1 MTFSNMSV
9 EEILRSLEDGIRD
22 FMQTDRYKDYL
33 KAVCRFHDYST
44 NNIALITM
52 QKPDATLV
60 AGYST
65 WKNAFN
71 RSVKKGEKGIR
82 IIAPCPVQVEKE
94 KDVFDAYGNLHRE
107 KQKVTIPR
115 FRCVS
120 VFDVSQTE
128 GDRIPDIDPAE
139 LTAEVEDYGSFIK
152 ALEMTSRVPVCY
164 TEIEDGSRGYYDA
177 RAGKIAVKSGMGQS
191 QTVKTLIHEIAHSYL
206 HSREDGGA
214 LMPSATKEV
223 EAESVAYT
231 VCSAFGIDT
240 SEYTFPYVTAW
251 ASKTENDALKE
262 SMDRIRENA
271 SDIIHTVTD
280 RFREVKREAEIED
293 IASETAGIMVES
305 GITLQLF
312 GEAKDRI
319 KELISDGRT
328 LSLTLNL
335 REAAENA
342 KDPLNKADIASLID
356 RINCINEDRNGPEN
370 RREMER

>member
-1 MTFSNMSV
+1 MTEATRMSL
-9 EEILRSLEDGIRD
+9 EEILKSLETGIRD

-33 KAVCRFHDYST
+33 KMMGRFHDYST
-44 NNIALITM
+44 NNITLITM

-65 WKNAFN
+65 WKNSFN
-71 RSVKKGEKGIR
+71 RNVRRGEKGIR
-82 IIAPCPVQVEKE
+82 IIAPFPQKVEKE
-94 KDVFDAYGNLHRE
+94 KDVFDAYGNVKKE
-107 KQKVTIPR
+107 KVTVTVPR
-115 FRCVS
+115 FRAVS
-120 VFDVSQTE
+120 VFDISQTE
-128 GDRIPDIDPAE
+128 GDRLPDIDPEE
-139 LTAEVEDYGSFIK
+139 LTSEVENYGSFIK
-152 ALEMTSRVPVCY
+152 ALERSSRVPVTY
-164 TEIEDGSRGYYDA
+164 EDVSGARGYYDS
-177 RAGKIAVKSGMGQS
+177 RNEKIVVKRGMGHA
-191 QTVKTLIHEIAHSYL
+191 QTIKTLVHEIAHSYL

-280 RFREVKREAEIED
+280 RFREVKRETEIED

-305 GITLQLF
+305 GYTLQSF
-312 GEAKDRI
+312 REAKDRI

-342 KDPLNKADIASLID
+342 EDHLNKADIASLID
-356 RINCINEDRNGPEN
+356 RINGINEDKNGPEN

>member
-1 MTFSNMSV
+1 MTEATRMSL
-9 EEILRSLEDGIRD
+9 EEILKSLETGIRD

-33 KAVCRFHDYST
+33 KMMGRFHDYST
-44 NNIALITM
+44 NNITLITM

-65 WKNAFN
+65 WKNSFN
-71 RSVKKGEKGIR
+71 RNVRRGEKGIR
-82 IIAPCPVQVEKE
+82 IIAPFPQKVEKE
-94 KDVFDAYGNLHRE
+94 KDVFDAYGNVKKE
-107 KQKVTIPR
+107 KVTVTVPR
-115 FRCVS
+115 FRAVS
-120 VFDVSQTE
+120 VFDISQTE
-128 GDRIPDIDPAE
+128 GDRLPDIDPEE
-139 LTAEVEDYGSFIK
+139 LTSEVENYGSFIK
-152 ALEMTSRVPVCY
+152 ALERSSRVPVTY
-164 TEIEDGSRGYYDA
+164 EDVSGARGYYDS
-177 RAGKIAVKSGMGQS
+177 RNEKIVVKRGMGHA
-191 QTVKTLIHEIAHSYL
+191 QTIKTLVHEIAHSYL

-251 ASKTENDALKE
+251 ASKTENEALKE
-262 SMDRIRENA
+262 SMDRIRETA

-305 GITLQLF
+305 GYTLQSF
-312 GEAKDRI
+312 REAKDRI

-342 KDPLNKADIASLID
+342 EDPLYKEDIASLID
-356 RINCINEDRNGPEN
+356 RINGINEDKNGPEN

>member
-1 MTFSNMSV
+1 MTEATRMSL
-9 EEILRSLEDGIRD
+9 EEILKSLETGIRD

-33 KAVCRFHDYST
+33 KMMGRFHDYST
-44 NNIALITM
+44 NNITLITM

-65 WKNAFN
+65 WKNSFN
-71 RSVKKGEKGIR
+71 RNVRRGEKGIR
-82 IIAPCPVQVEKE
+82 IIAPFPQKVEKE
-94 KDVFDAYGNLHRE
+94 KDVFDAYGNVKKE
-107 KQKVTIPR
+107 KVTVTVPR
-115 FRCVS
+115 FRAVS
-120 VFDVSQTE
+120 VFDISQTE
-128 GDRIPDIDPAE
+128 GDRLPDIDPEE
-139 LTAEVEDYGSFIK
+139 LTSEVENYGSFIK
-152 ALEMTSRVPVCY
+152 ALERSSRVPVTY
-164 TEIEDGSRGYYDA
+164 EDVSGARGYYDS
-177 RAGKIAVKSGMGQS
+177 RNEKIVVKRGMGHA
-191 QTVKTLIHEIAHSYL
+191 QTIKTLVHEIAHSYL

-251 ASKTENDALKE
+251 ASKTANDALKE
-262 SMDRIRENA
+262 SMDRIRETA

-305 GITLQLF
+305 GYTLQSF
-312 GEAKDRI
+312 REAKDRI

-342 KDPLNKADIASLID
+342 EDPLYKEDIASLID
-356 RINCINEDRNGPEN
+356 RINGINEDKNGPEN